1 MERYQIEVL
10 GLKLF
15 GHHGVLP
22 EETRLGQEFGL
33 DFWLEV
39 ETPDLGADDPAQ
51 VVNYAEVVA
60 LAQEAFASGPFL
72 LLEALGQAILT
83 RLAVLPGLKSAR
95 LRVTK
100 PRPPILVPLEHVGV
114 VLSKQY

>member
-22 EETRLGQEFGL
+22 EETKLGQEFGL

-39 ETPDLGADDPAQ
+39 ETLDLGADDPAQ
-51 VVNYAEVVA
+51 VVNYAQVVA
-60 LAQEAFASGPFL
+60 LAQEVFATGPFL
-72 LLEALGQAILT
+72 LLEALGQAILN
-83 RLAVLPGLKSAR
+83 RLGALPGLKAAK

-100 PRPPILVPLEHVGV
+100 PRPPILVPLDHVGI
-114 VLSKQY
+114 VLSKTY